1 MQPPVQGKGTVC
13 FPSRKP
19 RIFLVAVGDRWL
31 SLSPSSA
38 FQCLLC
44 RLRFRGSGFCGRRR
58 TLTAPPVGQGGG
70 PGPVPWLCWPLARGL
85 PTLHGL
91 AECHLGQQSPWCAI
105 SGSDL
110 QAHPAQDAGAQNGKK
125 KGKGRRGLDAGAC
138 WQGDQRGF
146 VGRLRGDA
154 GCRWD
159 TAGTDLRVGHLLK
172 PCPGGVLWSRGVSL
186 YPRTLIAVWGS
197 GAPLGTASSFL

>member
-70 PGPVPWLCWPLARGL
+70 ALALSPG
-85 PTLHGL
+85 
-91 AECHLGQQSPWCAI
+91 S
-105 SGSDL
+105 
-110 QAHPAQDAGAQNGKK
+110 
-125 KGKGRRGLDAGAC
+125 
-138 WQGDQRGF
+138 
-146 VGRLRGDA
+146 
-154 GCRWD
+154 
-159 TAGTDLRVGHLLK
+159 VGHLLVVF
-172 PCPGGVLWSRGVSL
+172 PPSTDWRSATWGSRALGAPSRVLIYRHTL
-186 YPRTLIAVWGS
+186 PRTQGLKTERKRGKVDAGWTLEPAGRVTSEVLLGGS
-197 GAPLGTASSFL
+197 EEMQVAGGTLRGQTCAWATCSRLALGGSFGHAESPFIHVL